1 MKTRILYITW
11 AGLYAVCAVL
21 GLIPVSG
28 GVGKALFLLTSL
40 IFFIPPA
47 ILLYNAR
54 KSGDRKTLRRIGLI
68 SASSLGLTLLFLLAN
83 ILSTGASGRVGE
95 VLHGI
100 LALVSA
106 PMFCSQYWL
115 ISLFLWACL
124 LMVTLRKTPKK

>member
-68 SASSLGLTLLFLLAN
+68 SACSLGLTLLFLLAN
-83 ILSTGASGRVGE
+83 ILSTGASNRAGE
-95 VLHGI
+95 ALHGI